1 MSANAD
7 PRSCSAVRS
16 PIEIPGVGDSF
27 EDRLREAQPGGLPT
41 NVKLGFDSRTNKV
54 MKIGQDLKVRVLGWL
69 VIVLIYEVIEQRSRT
84 RRWRSA
90 LYEGRGPRRRRR
102 P

>member
-1 MSANAD
+1 
-7 PRSCSAVRS
+7 
-16 PIEIPGVGDSF
+16 
-27 EDRLREAQPGGLPT
+27 
-41 NVKLGFDSRTNKV
+41 
-54 MKIGQDLKVRVLGWL
+54 MKIGQDLRVRVLGWL